1 MLRISLV
8 TPSFNQAQ
16 FLEDCLLSVKT
27 QGYPH
32 VEHIVMDGGSTDG
45 SADILKAYSARPGWE
60 HLKWKS
66 EPDEGQ
72 SDALNKALRVA
83 TGDIVGWLNA
93 DDRYRP
99 NCFATA
105 IRGFEKYP
113 SADVLYGDYTYID
126 ESGQVWRIRREI
138 DYSWFILH
146 YLHMLYIPTPSSFYR
161 RRIFEE
167 GNWIDTKFNYAMDYE
182 FVVRL
187 AHRGYKFQ
195 HIPALLADFR
205 MHPASKTGA
214 HADKQRQEH
223 DSIGASYAP
232 LLRNIQVKSLRR
244 LTQLSLRLAARG
256 LRYKEKLFR
265 GYYFE
270 QFRPSLVESRK
281 AVTKAG
287 LMEAQRSQM

>member
-1 MLRISLV
+1 MLKISLV

-16 FLEDCLLSVKT
+16 FLEDCLLSVKA
-27 QGYPH
+27 QGYPQ
-32 VEHIVMDGGSTDG
+32 VEHIVMDGASTDG
-45 SADILKAYSARPGWE
+45 SVDILKTYSARPGWE
-60 HLKWKS
+60 YLKWKS

-83 TGDIVGWLNA
+83 TGDIIGWLNA

-99 NCFATA
+99 NCFRA
-105 IRGFEKYP
+105 ISRAFEKYP
-113 SADVLYGDYTYID
+113 SADILYGDYTYID
-126 ESGQVWRIRREI
+126 ESSHVWRVRREI

-167 GNWIDTKFNYAMDYE
+167 GNWIDTKFDYAMDYE

-187 AHRGYKFQ
+187 AHRGYKFK

-205 MHPASKTGA
+205 LHSASKTGA
-214 HADKQRQEH
+214 HADRQKQEH
-223 DSIGASYAP
+223 DSIAASYAP
-232 LLRNIQVKSLRR
+232 LLRNIRTRSLQR
-244 LTQLSLRLAARG
+244 LTQLVLRVVARG
-256 LRYKEKLFR
+256 LRYREKLFR

-270 QFRPSLVESRK
+270 QFRPPSSDFRK
-281 AVTKAG
+281 LPAKA
-287 LMEAQRSQM
+287 MEAQRSQM

>member
-1 MLRISLV
+1 MLKISLV
-8 TPSFNQAQ
+8 TPSYNQAK

-45 SADILKAYSARPGWE
+45 SVDVLKSYAARPGWE
-60 HLKWKS
+60 HLRWKS

-72 SDALNKALRVA
+72 SDALNKALKVA
-83 TGDIVGWLNA
+83 TGDVIGWLNA

-99 NCFATA
+99 KCFEAV
-105 IRGFEKYP
+105 IRGFERHP
-113 SADVLYGDYTYID
+113 NADILYGDYTYID
-126 ESGQVWRIRREI
+126 ESGRVWRIRREI
-138 DYSWFILH
+138 DYSWFVLH

-161 RRIFEE
+161 RRIFQE
-167 GNWIDTKFNYAMDYE
+167 GNFIDTKFDYAMDYE
-182 FVVRL
+182 FVLRL

-205 MHPASKTGA
+205 LHPASKTGA

-223 DSIGASYAP
+223 DAIAVSYAP
-232 LLRNIQVKSLRR
+232 LLRTIRAKFLQRQA
-244 LTQLSLRLAARG
+244 QLALRLVARV
-256 LRYKEKLFR
+256 LRYKEKLLR

-270 QFRPSLVESRK
+270 QFMPSLIKSRE
-281 AVTKAG
+281 ATTKPRQ
-287 LMEAQRSQM
+287 MEAQRSQT